1 MDTVWMKIGTVGNGK
16 YVVWQSLD
24 DKPLFQLTQDE
35 NAPETDGG
43 YPVLD
48 SLLKLKGLA
57 R

>member
-1 MDTVWMKIGTVGNGK
+1 MKIGTVGNGK